1 MKNQTFNTIKLLR
14 SVYIYIYWEPGL
26 EPNQNTSLGCKTLI
40 NDKLIIWMTCYLS
53 MSFIADKCPILQKKF
68 Y

>member
-1 MKNQTFNTIKLLR
+1 VYI
-14 SVYIYIYWEPGL
+14 YIYIYWEPGL

-53 MSFIADKCPILQKKF
+53 MSFIADKCPILQKKI